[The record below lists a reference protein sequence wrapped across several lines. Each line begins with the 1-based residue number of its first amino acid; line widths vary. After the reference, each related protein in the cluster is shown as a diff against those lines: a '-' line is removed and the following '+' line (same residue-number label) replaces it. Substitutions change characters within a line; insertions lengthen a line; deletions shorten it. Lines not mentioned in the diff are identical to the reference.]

1 MSVMMIGGSA
11 GTEISNLALP
21 YRQIKSVAC
30 KLASDRM
37 AKGYFFLFG
46 RRYGAQRAPLSVAQ
60 SLVLSIGLAR
70 KVGRESLL
78 TAMKA

>member
-11 GTEISNLALP
+11 GTEISNLELP
-21 YRQIKSVAC
+21 YRQIKSAAC
-30 KLASDRM
+30 RLGSNRM
-37 AKGYFFLFG
+37 AKGYVFCLATD
-46 RRYGAQRAPLSVAQ
+46 GAQRAPLSVAQ